1 MRCCSSRWAFRCRRR
16 WRPSCIGRF
25 FGGTWGKL
33 VIGGALLG
41 VSLYLL
47 FDRVLDVTLPLGT
60 VFGG

>member
-1 MRCCSSRWAFRCRRR
+1 M
-16 WRPSCIGRF
+16 
-25 FGGTWGKL
+25 
-33 VIGGALLG
+33 IGGALLG